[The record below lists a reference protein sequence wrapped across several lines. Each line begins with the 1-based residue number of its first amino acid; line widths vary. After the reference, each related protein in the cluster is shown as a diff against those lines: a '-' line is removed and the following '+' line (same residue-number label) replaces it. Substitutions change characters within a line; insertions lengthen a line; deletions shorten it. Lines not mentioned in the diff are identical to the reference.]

1 VQLKAAEAA
10 LKERGRHVTQLE
22 QSVRTLTRQLDASG
36 AQIDTLQVLL
46 NGSLNGAIQISKLLN
61 QYHFHDSVACICGIF
76 FGG

>member
-10 LKERGRHVTQLE
+10 LKERGRLVTQLE

-46 NGSLNGAIQISKLLN
+46 HGSLNPPWRQ
-61 QYHFHDSVACICGIF
+61 H
-76 FGG
+76 